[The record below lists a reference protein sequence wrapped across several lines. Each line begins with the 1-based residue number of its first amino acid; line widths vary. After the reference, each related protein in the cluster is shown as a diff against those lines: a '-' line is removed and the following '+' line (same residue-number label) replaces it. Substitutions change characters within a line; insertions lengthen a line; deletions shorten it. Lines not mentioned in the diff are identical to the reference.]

1 MKIPILSFVRS
12 HPTVSLIAL
21 GLMLGA
27 FALLHAQS
35 RGDDRIAASINGVQ
49 HLGSDHLI
57 NVFYVD
63 GYNGSNVGEE
73 GGGGTHICCITLP
86 KNWYQG
92 LKAEVRWEV
101 HRIIKPSDPA
111 APETVEIEGRY
122 RAQVPVE
129 PYRDS
134 GEFFVHFFPNGRV
147 RIVVS
152 PFGHSGDGHPIKW
165 GDAQAGLS
173 ATTGTPVQ
181 EMFTAEEL
189 AELEREVS
197 RHRAKY
203 GDWR

>member
-12 HPTVSLIAL
+12 HPITSLLTLGVLLGSYAL
-21 GLMLGA
+21 I
-27 FALLHAQS
+27 HARS
-35 RGDDRIAASINGVQ
+35 NGDDRIPASINGVQ

-63 GYNGSNVGEE
+63 GYNGSNVGED
-73 GGGGTHICCITLP
+73 GGGGTHVCCVTLP
-86 KNWYQG
+86 KRWYPE

-111 APETVEIEGRY
+111 APETVTIEGRY

-129 PYRDS
+129 AYREL
-134 GEFFVHFFPNGRV
+134 GELFVHFFPNGRV

-152 PFGHSGDGHPIKW
+152 PIGHSGDGHPIKW

-173 ATTGTPVQ
+173 ATAGAPVK
-181 EMFTAEEL
+181 ELFTAEEL
-189 AELEREVS
+189 AELEREVA
-197 RHRAKY
+197 RHKAKY